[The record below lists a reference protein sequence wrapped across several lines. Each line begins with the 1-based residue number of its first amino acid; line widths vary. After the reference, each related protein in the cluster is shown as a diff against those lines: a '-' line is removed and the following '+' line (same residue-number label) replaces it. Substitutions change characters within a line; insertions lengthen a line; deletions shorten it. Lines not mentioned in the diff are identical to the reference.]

1 MDPILSYFTYITVA
15 LLEILRAVVASEGE
29 VGSGDQPR
37 EETGKLFRVGNG
49 LHVEGSRGRC
59 QNSSSYTL

>member
-37 EETGKLFRVGNG
+37 EVTGKLSRVGNR